1 MVVQEGIWVFLDNS
15 NLWIETKKI
24 FGRRLNNELYKEDP
38 RVRID
43 LEKLERVLR
52 ENVEK
57 SRIVEEAILYGSGP
71 EATAVWEQAQKK
83 GWMVEIFKK
92 RGGKE
97 KKVDAAIA
105 VDITETVAYSHLR
118 KLNQGIKYEDGQ
130 NIIVLVSGD
139 GDMVPVVEKVIEQKG
154 IWKIE
159 IVGLEE
165 TMSTD
170 LKDLAAKN
178 PSIAQTTFLNP
189 DSYSFIQMTHS
200 RRSAYPGGFPLTDKS
215 PFDFGEKDTDSY
227 GILLEDVTVEAI
239 DWLQAEIPS
248 WPFQYQKQISPRE
261 NDTMKCKVSFSITEL
276 NECTRVFN
284 YLSKTILQ

>member
-1 MVVQEGIWVFLDNS
+1 MGLQDGIWVFLDNS

-24 FGRRLNNELYKEDP
+24 YGRRLNNDLYKEDP

-57 SRIVEEAILYGSGP
+57 SRIVEEAILYGSGPP

-105 VDITETVAYSHLR
+105 VDITETVAYSQLR
-118 KLNQGIKYEDGQ
+118 KLNKGIKYKDGQ

-139 GDMVPVVEKVIEQKG
+139 GDMVPVVEKVIDQKG

-165 TMSTD
+165 TMSAD
-170 LKDLAAKN
+170 LKALAAN
-178 PSIAQTTFLNP
+178 VPSIVQTTYLDP
-189 DSYSFIQMTHS
+189 DCYSFIQMTHT
-200 RRSAYPGGFPLTDKS
+200 RRPNNPGGFPLTDKF
-215 PFDFGEKDTDSY
+215 PFDFGDKDMDSY
-227 GILLEDVTVEAI
+227 GILLEDVQVESI
-239 DWLQAEIPS
+239 DWLQDEIPK
-248 WPFQYQKQISPRE
+248 WPFQYQKQITPRE
-261 NDTMKCKVSFSITEL
+261 DNSIICKVRFWA
-276 NECTRVFN
+276 
-284 YLSKTILQ
+284 